1 MNMFIAKIDC
11 TIGDK
16 AMKLS
21 AEFRLG
27 VMHFQQGFTLLFPNS
42 VDNTVQ

>member
-11 TIGDK
+11 TI

-42 VDNTVQ
+42 IDNTVQ